1 MNDVGV
7 TPGYHFGGFRGGPED
22 RDVRE
27 RFMQEHSYEPR
38 AARWE
43 RRGEIAET
51 QPDAVQ
57 HAGQVPPATQSW

>member
-38 AARWE
+38 AAR
-43 RRGEIAET
+43 
-51 QPDAVQ
+51 
-57 HAGQVPPATQSW
+57 